1 MEHISCAA
9 LLSTSA
15 MRGSLYD
22 FQHIFS
28 LMGLFS
34 EFTKIKS
41 QNDLVNLAP
50 VELLSVVCSC
60 IPSYVFFSVFMIHN
74 YVLTEGARREKA
86 AKKEYLVAMLR
97 GLQAG
102 CLRP

>member
-1 MEHISCAA
+1 M
-9 LLSTSA
+9 
-15 MRGSLYD
+15 YD

-60 IPSYVFFSVFMIHN
+60 IPSYVFFSVFMIRN

-102 CLRP
+102 GLRP